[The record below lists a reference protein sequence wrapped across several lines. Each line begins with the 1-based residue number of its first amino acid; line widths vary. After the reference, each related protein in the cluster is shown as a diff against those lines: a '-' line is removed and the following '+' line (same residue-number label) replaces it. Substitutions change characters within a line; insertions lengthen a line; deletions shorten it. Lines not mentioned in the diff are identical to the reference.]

1 MQKLSGEVF
10 KEYCSGYLFSNFGR
24 VYSLKNKKFLK
35 PYPNSHGYMRVGIY
49 KNGCKKDLFIHITVV
64 HLFGDC
70 NGNFPE
76 CEELSKL
83 GLSIDHLNRNKA
95 DNSVSNLEIISLQ
108 ENCSRWPKVERA
120 EDCLPY

>member
-10 KEYCSGYLFSNFGR
+10 KEYCPGYLFSNLGR
-24 VYSLKNKKFLK
+24 VYSLRNNKFLK
-35 PYPNSHGYMRVGIY
+35 PYPNSHGYMRVGICI
-49 KNGCKKDLFIHITVV
+49 NSCKKNVFVHITVV

-70 NGNFPE
+70 NGRLPE
-76 CEELSKL
+76 CKELSKL

-95 DNSVSNLEIISLQ
+95 DNSVSNLEIISFQ
-108 ENCSRWPKVERA
+108 ENCRRWKSIPDP

>member
-10 KEYCSGYLFSNFGR
+10 KEYYPGYLFSNFGR
-24 VYSLKNKKFLK
+24 VYSLKRDKFLK
-35 PYPNSHGYMRVGIY
+35 PYPNSHGYMRVGICINNY
-49 KNGCKKDLFIHITVV
+49 KKNVFVHITVV

-70 NGNFPE
+70 NGHFPE
-76 CEELSKL
+76 CKELSKL

-95 DNSVSNLEIISLQ
+95 DNSVSNLEITSFQ
-108 ENCSRWPKVERA
+108 ENCRRWKSIPDP

>member
-49 KNGCKKDLFIHITVV
+49 KNGCKKDFIYTH
-64 HLFGDC
+64 
-70 NGNFPE
+70 
-76 CEELSKL
+76 
-83 GLSIDHLNRNKA
+83 
-95 DNSVSNLEIISLQ
+95 
-108 ENCSRWPKVERA
+108 NCSSSFW
-120 EDCLPY
+120 